1 MQPKPF
7 IVALTG
13 GIASGK
19 SQASRFFADQA
30 IQIID
35 ADQIARN
42 LFAENSIYLE
52 DLKQLFG
59 NSVFYSKGK
68 QQGQLNRKALALI
81 VFKDQQKLEQLNRL
95 SHPLIF
101 KQIRQYAQKITS
113 PYAVIDIPLLVDLQ
127 GNISPQYR
135 QLVDRILVI
144 ETSPETQL
152 KRLAQRDGLNQDE
165 AKLRLKAQASNEQRR
180 LVADDLII
188 NNQSMKHLN
197 QCLNDL
203 HHCYLDLANK
213 D

>member
-1 MQPKPF
+1 MQRKPF

-19 SQASRFFADQA
+19 SEASRFFADQA

-35 ADQIARN
+35 ADKIAHD
-42 LFAENSIYLE
+42 LFAENSVYLK
-52 DLKQLFG
+52 DLKRLFG
-59 NSVFYSKGK
+59 SSIFHSHGK
-68 QQGQLNRKALALI
+68 QLDQLNRQALASI
-81 VFKDQQKLEQLNRL
+81 VFKDPQKLDQLNQL

-101 KQIRQYAQKITS
+101 KQIKQSARRVTS
-113 PYAVIDIPLLVDLQ
+113 PYTVIDIPLLVDLK
-127 GNISPQYR
+127 GHISSHYR
-135 QLVDRILVI
+135 QLIDRILVI
-144 ETSPETQL
+144 EASPEIQL

-165 AKLRLKAQASNEQRR
+165 AKLRLKAQSSNEQRR

-203 HHCYLDLANK
+203 HHCYLELTNK